1 MNTTGWS
8 GDLTTIFE
16 AAVAAAHPASILAAH
31 LPPPPPGRIVVLA
44 AGKAAA
50 SMAAAAVA
58 HYTQTHGVPADRLT
72 GIAVTRD
79 GYALDAGPIPVVE
92 AGHPLPN
99 EHGLAATAKVVAL
112 AEAAGPDDLVLALIS
127 GGGSA
132 NWLLPADGI
141 SLADKQAVTKA
152 MLRSGAGIGEINCVR
167 KHLSQIKGGRIAH
180 ACGEARLITLA
191 ISDVPGDDPSVI
203 ASGPTVPDA
212 TTLADARAIIEKRGI
227 DLPASCKAALDDPA
241 NETPKPGNPVFE
253 QAEYKIVATP
263 AASLDAAAK
272 TAERLGY
279 RVVSFGAD
287 VEGEARDVAAE
298 HARIALEAVEA
309 GDRVAILSGGELT
322 VTIRGEGRGGPNQEY
337 ALALALALGAHPGIA
352 ALSGDTDGTDGG
364 TGLASDPAGAFVLP
378 DTLAKAAAAG
388 LDAEAALAANDSTGF
403 FEAIDGLFVPGPTH
417 TNVNDCRIILVDPAA
432 STEGR
437 PA

>member
-31 LPPPPPGRIVVLA
+31 LPPPPPGRIVILA

-99 EHGLAATAKVVAL
+99 AHGLEATAKVVAL

-132 NWLLPADGI
+132 NWLLPAEGI

-167 KHLSQIKGGRIAH
+167 KHLSQIKGGRLAH
-180 ACGEARLITLA
+180 ACGDARLITLA

-253 QAEYKIVATP
+253 QAEYKIV
-263 AASLDAAAK
+263 
-272 TAERLGY
+272 
-279 RVVSFGAD
+279 
-287 VEGEARDVAAE
+287 
-298 HARIALEAVEA
+298 
-309 GDRVAILSGGELT
+309 
-322 VTIRGEGRGGPNQEY
+322 
-337 ALALALALGAHPGIA
+337 
-352 ALSGDTDGTDGG
+352 
-364 TGLASDPAGAFVLP
+364 
-378 DTLAKAAAAG
+378 
-388 LDAEAALAANDSTGF
+388 
-403 FEAIDGLFVPGPTH
+403 
-417 TNVNDCRIILVDPAA
+417 
-432 STEGR
+432 
-437 PA
+437 